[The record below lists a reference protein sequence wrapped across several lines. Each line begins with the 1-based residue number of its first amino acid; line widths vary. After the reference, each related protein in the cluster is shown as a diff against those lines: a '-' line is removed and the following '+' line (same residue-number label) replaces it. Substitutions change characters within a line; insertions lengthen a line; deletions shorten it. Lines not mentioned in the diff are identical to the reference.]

1 MDFAVD
7 KFIKFF
13 KNSVFVLVFCCP
25 FFSFADDWVLAGQKF
40 TFAQKGVENSSN
52 AKIASVLPQLILE
65 QIAENSIRSVSSQE
79 QLDRELY
86 ALQTERLSLF
96 LQLSKEN
103 KTRDSLVLSKTNPRE
118 LKKAIR
124 EEEEKISEI
133 EKKIDEN
140 LSAVQKTKEK
150 YSRQIALEN
159 GEFFDEKK
167 HDDNFFGKLPFA
179 FMKKKDGESK
189 KINENVV
196 LYKNDPSSLFSP
208 SENALALGEE
218 SFSFNSEISAAKINA
233 LLAGKIALYGEYVSV
248 TVKLYFFPGA
258 ASSPEITEVG
268 NANDLVSISQNIARN
283 LMPEIAN
290 SVPVKI
296 KIEIEPEQAA
306 KSGIVSVDG
315 VIVPAKEEV
324 IVNAGV
330 HSITVSANG
339 FEKQTVNYAF
349 AGEDFFT
356 VKTTLRPLV
365 MGNLELCLKKMAKG
379 VFYFNALDSSPVDE
393 ENSFAASTVNGR
405 PILGI
410 FENSEGESAFIYIS
424 EKLAQDGN
432 ILSVNAK
439 PYDREKH
446 IDRQRRR
453 MYTAYSVLICSLVP
467 TFFTVGNFTAVNNSY
482 AAGRANFDEVEKWQK
497 YSYYS
502 LGVSCT
508 AGAWFAFE
516 MVRYLFAANEVLP
529 ARAVQKK

>member
-1 MDFAVD
+1 
-7 KFIKFF
+7 
-13 KNSVFVLVFCCP
+13 
-25 FFSFADDWVLAGQKF
+25 
-40 TFAQKGVENSSN
+40 
-52 AKIASVLPQLILE
+52 
-65 QIAENSIRSVSSQE
+65 
-79 QLDRELY
+79 
-86 ALQTERLSLF
+86 
-96 LQLSKEN
+96 
-103 KTRDSLVLSKTNPRE
+103 
-118 LKKAIR
+118 
-124 EEEEKISEI
+124 
-133 EKKIDEN
+133 
-140 LSAVQKTKEK
+140 
-150 YSRQIALEN
+150 
-159 GEFFDEKK
+159 
-167 HDDNFFGKLPFA
+167 
-179 FMKKKDGESK
+179 
-189 KINENVV
+189 
-196 LYKNDPSSLFSP
+196 
-208 SENALALGEE
+208 
-218 SFSFNSEISAAKINA
+218 
-233 LLAGKIALYGEYVSV
+233 
-248 TVKLYFFPGA
+248 
-258 ASSPEITEVG
+258 
-268 NANDLVSISQNIARN
+268 
-283 LMPEIAN
+283 MPEIAN

-324 IVNAGV
+324 VVNAGV

-393 ENSFAASTVNGR
+393 EKRFAASTVNGR

-482 AAGRANFDEVEKWQK
+482 AAGRANFDEVKKWQK

-502 LGVSCT
+502 IGVSCT

>member
-1 MDFAVD
+1 MQIETQGFLPQIPEEQPEQVNITDVGIAVD
-7 KFIKFF
+7 VGTTTVAVKIWSLSSKKCLSVIAE
-13 KNSVFVLVFCCP
+13 KNLQSRYGCDIIRRI
-25 FFSFADDWVLAGQKF
+25 SFATRPPLTGSSAVVETGESALHYAIISQLERMFAHALALA
-40 TFAQKGVENSSN
+40 AQKTMRGIQLNVSKIVITGNTTMLSFVCAFPVEGLAAAPFTPVSHFGFT
-52 AKIASVLPQLILE
+52 ASWDKV
-65 QIAENSIRSVSSQE
+65 RS
-79 QLDRELY
+79 
-86 ALQTERLSLF
+86 
-96 LQLSKEN
+96 
-103 KTRDSLVLSKTNPRE
+103 
-118 LKKAIR
+118 
-124 EEEEKISEI
+124 
-133 EKKIDEN
+133 
-140 LSAVQKTKEK
+140 
-150 YSRQIALEN
+150 
-159 GEFFDEKK
+159 G
-167 HDDNFFGKLPFA
+167 
-179 FMKKKDGESK
+179 
-189 KINENVV
+189 KINEKCSN
-196 LYKNDPSSLFSP
+196 LDLPTPEILQLF
-208 SENALALGEE
+208 
-218 SFSFNSEISAAKINA
+218 
-233 LLAGKIALYGEYVSV
+233 
-248 TVKLYFFPGA
+248 A
-258 ASSPEITEVG
+258 ASSVDSDTPVYFPPCVGAFIGADTVCAMLSAGFPSPESNENSCWDTPVQTPLLLADIGT
-268 NANDLVSISQNIARN
+268 NT
-283 LMPEIAN
+283 EIALFI
-290 SVPVKI
+290 PKT
-296 KIEIEPEQAA
+296 EEQ
-306 KSGIVSVDG
+306 
-315 VIVPAKEEV
+315 PAKEEV
-324 IVNAGV
+324 VVNAGV

-482 AAGRANFDEVEKWQK
+482 AAGRANFDEVKKWQK

-502 LGVSCT
+502 IGVSCT

>member
-7 KFIKFF
+7 KLIKFF
-13 KNSVFVLVFCCP
+13 KNSVFILVFCCP
-25 FFSFADDWVLAGQKF
+25 FFAFGDDWVLAGQKF
-40 TFAQKGVENSSN
+40 TFSQKRVENSSN

-103 KTRDSLVLSKTNPRE
+103 KTRDSLVLAKTTPRE

-159 GEFFDEKK
+159 GEIFDEKK
-167 HDDNFFGKLPFA
+167 RDDNFFGKLPFA

-189 KINENVV
+189 KINETVV

-208 SENALALGEE
+208 SEKAMELGEK
-218 SFSFNSEISAAKINA
+218 SFSFTSEISTAKINA
-233 LLAGKIALYGEYVSV
+233 LLTGKIALYGEYVSV
-248 TVKLYFFPGA
+248 SVNLYFFPGA
-258 ASSPEITEVG
+258 DSSSEITEVG
-268 NANDLVSISQNIARN
+268 NANDLVLISQNIARN

-315 VIVPAKEEV
+315 VIVPSKEEV

-356 VKTTLRPLV
+356 VKTTLRPLA

-393 ENSFAASTVNGR
+393 ENRFASSTVNGR
-405 PILGI
+405 PVLGI
-410 FENSEGESAFIYIS
+410 FETSEGESAFIYIS

-432 ILSVNAK
+432 TLSVNAK

-502 LGVSCT
+502 IGVSCT

>member
-40 TFAQKGVENSSN
+40 TFAQKGIENSSN

-179 FMKKKDGESK
+179 FMKKKEGESK

-248 TVKLYFFPGA
+248 TVKLYFFR
-258 ASSPEITEVG
+258 ERLLLRKLLKLEM
-268 NANDLVSISQNIARN
+268 Q
-283 LMPEIAN
+283 
-290 SVPVKI
+290 
-296 KIEIEPEQAA
+296 
-306 KSGIVSVDG
+306 
-315 VIVPAKEEV
+315 
-324 IVNAGV
+324 
-330 HSITVSANG
+330 
-339 FEKQTVNYAF
+339 
-349 AGEDFFT
+349 
-356 VKTTLRPLV
+356 TTLFRFLRT
-365 MGNLELCLKKMAKG
+365 L
-379 VFYFNALDSSPVDE
+379 
-393 ENSFAASTVNGR
+393 
-405 PILGI
+405 
-410 FENSEGESAFIYIS
+410 
-424 EKLAQDGN
+424 
-432 ILSVNAK
+432 
-439 PYDREKH
+439 RE
-446 IDRQRRR
+446 I
-453 MYTAYSVLICSLVP
+453 
-467 TFFTVGNFTAVNNSY
+467 
-482 AAGRANFDEVEKWQK
+482 
-497 YSYYS
+497 
-502 LGVSCT
+502 
-508 AGAWFAFE
+508 
-516 MVRYLFAANEVLP
+516 
-529 ARAVQKK
+529 